1 MNTIPN
7 ISPQAADQRAAGVAQ
22 GLLDELLQADSQAKA
37 VEVIAHHLTIAFAE
51 ARGPVWATAAG
62 LASVLVPVLVPVLKA
77 GVSALPK
84 GGE

>member
-7 ISPQAADQRAAGVAQ
+7 ISPQAAEQRAAGVAQ
-22 GLLDELLQADSQAKA
+22 DLLDELLQADSQAKA

-62 LASVLVPVLVPVLKA
+62 LASVLVPVLKA